1 MATLKGQERQNY
13 VADLQHLNQNNIQHL
28 YQLKILQNLIVFLIV
43 SPVIG
48 MVMLLGVI
56 ATSVAM
62 ICMYI
67 KEFIM
72 KRFYE

>member
-1 MATLKGQERQNY
+1 MNKDFFDIKDIKDFFRL
-13 VADLQHLNQNNIQHL
+13 VI
-28 YQLKILQNLIVFLIV
+28 FLVV
-43 SPVIG
+43 SPFIG

-67 KEFIM
+67 KDFIM
-72 KRFYE
+72 EKFYEQN